1 MKMSYVKMAHDAP
14 RNTTSVDRRK
24 LGFTATFSLI
34 AAIRAK
40 SSDGEIRSSLVQDL
54 ITEGWIRWQEGAAL
68 PFKSKGGGLQ
78 KIQVWVDRE
87 VMELVRDAFRA
98 SNSLGLSRSMSAAA
112 RRLILLGL
120 EV

>member
-1 MKMSYVKMAHDAP
+1 MLYVKMAHDVP

-24 LGFTATFSLI
+24 LAFTATSSLI

-68 PFKSKGGGLQ
+68 PVKTKGGGLQ
-78 KIQVWVDRE
+78 KIQIWADRE
-87 VMELVRDAFRA
+87 TMDLVRDAHRA
-98 SNSLGLSRSMSAAA
+98 TKAASGSSSLSAAS